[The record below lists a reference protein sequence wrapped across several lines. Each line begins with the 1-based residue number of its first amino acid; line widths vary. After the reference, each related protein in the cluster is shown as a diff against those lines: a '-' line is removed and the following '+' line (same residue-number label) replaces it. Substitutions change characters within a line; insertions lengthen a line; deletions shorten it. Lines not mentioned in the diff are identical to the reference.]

1 MSNIIHL
8 VPASDGPRVSSFEL
22 AQGLGTTHGATIKLV
37 RRYQEDFS
45 EFGRVRFEIRPF
57 DTKGG
62 QQSREVAMLNE
73 DQAYL
78 LLSYSRNVKRVR
90 SLKKELIR
98 AFSEVR
104 RAGYT
109 RRLSIMEQLAVLDA
123 KDATSQVKGQLGSR
137 LMNERKFDLRTIRPR
152 RMELERELQPQL
164 ALNA

>member
-8 VPASDGPRVSSFEL
+8 VPTSDGPRVSSFDL
-22 AQGLGTTHGATIKLV
+22 AERLGTSHRANIQLI
-37 RRYQEDFS
+37 RRYVDDFA
-45 EFGRVRFEIRPF
+45 EFGRVAFEVRPF
-57 DTKGG
+57 ETKGG
-62 QQSREVAMLNE
+62 QQTREVAMLSE

-137 LMNERKFDLRTIRPR
+137 LMNERKFDLRIIRPHR
-152 RMELERELQPQL
+152 AALERELQPQL